1 LFVATALTSATG
13 FGFKAP
19 FGPSHVVGVILL
31 VLLAG
36 STLALYVLH
45 PAGWWPR
52 MEAIGQTLALFVLVA
67 QVFKKVPALGRH
79 CAYSVRASVRGGR
92 GCGACH
98 LSGVGGCGQAV
109 SPAHR
114 RHDADVGAQAT
125 VRCPSALAS
134 CVLGLAEA
142 RMVEKVLACFAGCGS
157 G

>member
-67 QVFKKVPALGRH
+67 QVFKKVPAL
-79 CAYSVRASVRGGR
+79 AATAPTQSEPPFA
-92 GCGACH
+92 AAE
-98 LSGVGGCGQAV
+98 GVVLVIFLALV
-109 SPAHR
+109 AAAR
-114 RHDADVGAQAT
+114 RFRPLTVGT
-125 VRCPSALAS
+125 MPT
-134 CVLGLAEA
+134 
-142 RMVEKVLACFAGCGS
+142 
-157 G
+157 